1 MQANFCVSRIE
12 QWPISKLLPYIRNAR
27 VHSDAQIARI
37 AASIV
42 EFGFVNAVLIGPDGR
57 IIAGH
62 ARVSAARKLGLTE
75 IPVIVLDH
83 LSAAQRR
90 ALVIA
95 DNRLALGASW
105 DEEMLAG
112 ELAALQ
118 AEEVDLDILGFED
131 NEIKELLAAAESAEA
146 LTDEDA
152 APMIPSIPVSAPGD
166 LWLLAEHRVLVG
178 DATVAA
184 DVDRLMDNKLADL
197 VFSDPPY
204 NSSYEGYTKDRL
216 TIQGDRMS
224 AEQFAEFLLTS
235 FQSYRRIVKP
245 CASLYVCHSSSW
257 QREFQNAIEQAGF
270 QVRCQLIWAK
280 NTFAWG
286 FGRYKFQHEP
296 LFYCHVKDQKDTW
309 YGNRSQSTL
318 WEETKPAANRLHP
331 TMKPVELIE
340 RALRNSSRAGDIV
353 VDLFGGSGS
362 TLIACQRKGRKAHL
376 MEIDPRYADAIVHRW
391 QDHSGK
397 QAILETDGRSY
408 PDIARERKRVQGSTS
423 AS

>member
-12 QWPISKLLPYIRNAR
+12 QWPICKLLPYARNAR

-83 LSAAQRR
+83 QSAAQRR

-105 DEEMLAG
+105 DEDMLAG

-118 AEEVDLDILGFED
+118 DEEVDLDILGFED
-131 NEIKELLAAAESAEA
+131 HEIEELLAAAESADA

-152 APMIPSIPVSAPGD
+152 APSIPEIPVSVPGD

-204 NSSYEGYTKDRL
+204 NSGYEGYTKDHL
-216 TIQGDRMS
+216 IIQGDRMS
-224 AEQFAEFLLTS
+224 AEQFAEFLLAS

-245 CASLYVCHSSSW
+245 CTSLYICHSSSW

-318 WEETKPAANRLHP
+318 WEETKPAANRMHP

-340 RALRNSSRAGDIV
+340 RALRNSSRAGDVV

-376 MEIDPRYADAIVHRW
+376 MEIDPRYADAIVNRW
-391 QDHSGK
+391 QDYSGK
-397 QAILETDGRSY
+397 QAFLEADGRTHA
-408 PDIARERKRVQGSTS
+408 DIARIRERVQADT
-423 AS
+423 A

>member
-1 MQANFCVSRIE
+1 MQANFCVSRID
-12 QWPISKLLPYIRNAR
+12 QWPICKLLPYPQNAR
-27 VHSDAQIARI
+27 VHSEAQIARI

-95 DNRLALGASW
+95 DNRLALGAFW
-105 DEEMLAG
+105 DEDMLAG

-118 AEEVDLDILGFED
+118 DEEVDLDILGFED
-131 NEIKELLAAAESAEA
+131 NEIKELLAAAESADA

-152 APMIPSIPVSAPGD
+152 APTIPEIPVSVPGD

-204 NSSYEGYTKDRL
+204 NSGYEGYTKDHL
-216 TIQGDRMS
+216 IIQGDRMS
-224 AEQFAEFLLTS
+224 AEQFAEFLLAS

-245 CASLYVCHSSSW
+245 CTSLYICHSSSW

-296 LFYCHVKDQKDTW
+296 LFFCHVKDQKDTW

-318 WEETKPAANRLHP
+318 WEETKPAANRMHP

-340 RALRNSSRAGDIV
+340 RALRNSSRAGDVV

-376 MEIDPRYADAIVHRW
+376 MEIDPRYADAIVNRW
-391 QDHSGK
+391 QDYSGK
-397 QAILETDGRSY
+397 QAFLEADGRTHA
-408 PDIARERKRVQGSTS
+408 DIARIRERVQADT
-423 AS
+423 A

>member
-1 MQANFCVSRIE
+1 MQVNFCVSRID
-12 QWPISKLLPYIRNAR
+12 QWPICNLLPYTQNAR

-42 EFGFVNAVLIGPDGR
+42 EFGFVNAILIGPDGG

-75 IPVIVLDH
+75 IPVIVPDH

-105 DEEMLAG
+105 DEDMLAG

-118 AEEVDLDILGFED
+118 DEEVDLDILGFED
-131 NEIKELLAAAESAEA
+131 HEIEELLAAAESADA

-152 APMIPSIPVSAPGD
+152 APTIPEIPVSLPGD

-204 NSSYEGYTKDRL
+204 NSGYEGYTKDHL

-224 AEQFAEFLLTS
+224 AEQFAEFLLAS
-235 FQSYRRIVKP
+235 FQSYRRIVKA
-245 CASLYVCHSSSW
+245 CTSLYICHSSSW

-318 WEETKPAANRLHP
+318 WEETKPAANRMHP

-340 RALRNSSRAGDIV
+340 RALRNSSRAGDVV

-376 MEIDPRYADAIVHRW
+376 MEIDPRYADAIVNRW
-391 QDHSGK
+391 QDYSGK
-397 QAILETDGRSY
+397 QAFLEADGRTHA
-408 PDIARERKRVQGSTS
+408 DIARIRERVQADT
-423 AS
+423 A